1 MGTEAIQHSLG
12 TTKRP
17 IHLNTPNLNMKTFTI
32 GLLAIFFLAALGTS
46 QAAPV
51 EEETREDVGALEEAV
66 AEDTEDAEVE
76 EKDEDKADDEAE
88 DEDNNADEDVEEK
101 EDGVEDEETDED
113 KDASDDADE
122 ETDEDKD
129 AVEETDEDKDASDDA
144 DK

>member
-66 AEDTEDAEVE
+66 AEDTEDA
-76 EKDEDKADDEAE
+76 ADD
-88 DEDNNADEDVEEK
+88 ADEA
-101 EDGVEDEETDED
+101 TDED

-129 AVEETDEDKDASDDA
+129 AVEE
-144 DK
+144 

>member
-32 GLLAIFFLAALGTS
+32 GLLAIFFLAAMGTS

-76 EKDEDKADDEAE
+76 E
-88 DEDNNADEDVEEK
+88 
-101 EDGVEDEETDED
+101 
-113 KDASDDADE
+113 
-122 ETDEDKD
+122 TDEDKD

-144 DK
+144 DKENDEDKDAFENEDDSEVEEDKDEDKTDDDDDATEE

>member
-32 GLLAIFFLAALGTS
+32 GLLAIFFLAAMGTS

-88 DEDNNADEDVEEK
+88 DVEEPE
-101 EDGVEDEETDED
+101 EDAVENEDDSEVEEDKDED
-113 KDASDDADE
+113 KTDDDADATE
-122 ETDEDKD
+122 E
-129 AVEETDEDKDASDDA
+129 
-144 DK
+144 

>member
-32 GLLAIFFLAALGTS
+32 GLLAIFFLAAMGTS

-76 EKDEDKADDEAE
+76 EKDEDKADDEA
-88 DEDNNADEDVEEK
+88 ADEDK
-101 EDGVEDEETDED
+101 N
-113 KDASDDADE
+113 ASDDADE

-144 DK
+144 DKENDEDKDASEDVEEPEE

>member
-76 EKDEDKADDEAE
+76 GKDEDKADDEAE

-101 EDGVEDEETDED
+101 EDVVEEDKDED
-113 KDASDDADE
+113 KTDDDDDATE
-122 ETDEDKD
+122 E
-129 AVEETDEDKDASDDA
+129 
-144 DK
+144 